1 MDVLQNSLMVDIY
14 VHKFMLP
21 DVFCGQWYEF
31 EVQPGIDFGSAV
43 FPVSIYTSLPDITLQ
58 IQAGDNVLA
67 LFGETYY
74 HAVVHSLND
83 CRVTVHWTDELTKSI
98 VHIADV
104 KRA

>member
-21 DVFCGQWYEF
+21 NVFFGQWYEF

-43 FPVSIYTSLPDITLQ
+43 VPVSMHTSLPDITLQ
-58 IQAGDNVLA
+58 IHAGDNVLA

-74 HAVVHSLND
+74 NAVVHSLND
-83 CRVTVHWTDELTKSI
+83 CRVTVYWTDEFSQSI

>member
-1 MDVLQNSLMVDIY
+1 MVDIY

-21 DVFCGQWYEF
+21 NVFCGQWYEF

-43 FPVSIYTSLPDITLQ
+43 SPVSIYTSLPDITLQ